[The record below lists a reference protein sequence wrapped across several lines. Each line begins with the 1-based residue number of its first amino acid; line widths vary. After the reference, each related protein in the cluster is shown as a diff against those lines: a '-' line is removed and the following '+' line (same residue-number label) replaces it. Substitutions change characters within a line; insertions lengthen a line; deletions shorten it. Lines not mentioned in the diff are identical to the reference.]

1 MAKIFGALSRRSL
14 LKLFLAVPFVKSL
27 EVLAVRL
34 LGLDAYAA
42 ESAPKL
48 KVARVSQL
56 DKPWSTAAFEYFVK
70 LKGKNVKGETIN
82 EEYLPG
88 LVVRL
93 PDEIAQKRGG
103 GAKEKFYVVNLHCT
117 HQRCKTA
124 FITDPSELKAMTGL
138 KTESPIF
145 YCPCHRSLF
154 DATKEAEP
162 MKGSEAKLALW
173 KFDFE
178 VKGDDIIVTGVDPK
192 ASTWD
197 PGRAGGLSS
206 EYPVRPG
213 ERGL

>member
-56 DKPWSTAAFEYFVK
+56 DKPWSTAPFEYFVK
-70 LKGKNVKGETIN
+70 VKGKDTKGDTVR
-82 EEYLPG
+82 EEHLPG

-93 PDEIAQKRGG
+93 PDDLAQQRGG
-103 GAKEKFYVVNLHCT
+103 GAKGRFEVVNLYCT

-124 FITDPSELKAMTGL
+124 FISNAAEIQGMTGQ
-138 KTESPIF
+138 KVVHPVF

>member
-1 MAKIFGALSRRSL
+1 MAGIFKALSRRSL

-42 ESAPKL
+42 EAAPKL
-48 KVARVSQL
+48 RVAKISQL
-56 DKPWSTAAFEYFVK
+56 DRPWSTAPFEYFVK
-70 LKGKNVKGETIN
+70 VKGKDTKGDTVR
-82 EEYLPG
+82 EEHLPG
-88 LVVRL
+88 LVIRL
-93 PDEIAQKRGG
+93 PDDLAQQRGG
-103 GAKEKFYVVNLHCT
+103 GAKEKFEVVNLYCT

-124 FITDPSELKAMTGL
+124 FIADPAEIQGMTGQ
-138 KTESPIF
+138 KVAHPVF

-154 DATKEAEP
+154 DAAKWAEP

-178 VKGDDIIVTGVDPK
+178 VRGDDIIVTGVDPK

>member
-1 MAKIFGALSRRSL
+1 
-14 LKLFLAVPFVKSL
+14 
-27 EVLAVRL
+27 
-34 LGLDAYAA
+34 
-42 ESAPKL
+42 
-48 KVARVSQL
+48 
-56 DKPWSTAAFEYFVK
+56 
-70 LKGKNVKGETIN
+70 
-82 EEYLPG
+82 
-88 LVVRL
+88 L
-93 PDEIAQKRGG
+93 PDDLAQQRGG
-103 GAKEKFYVVNLHCT
+103 GAKGKFEVVNLYCT

-124 FITDPSELKAMTGL
+124 FISNADEIQGMTGQ
-138 KTESPIF
+138 KVVHPVF

-154 DATKEAEP
+154 DVTKGAEP
-162 MKGSEAKLALW
+162 MKGSEAKLPLW